1 MTRAVSGERWLHT
14 AHHLLP
20 SEYWVTKREK
30 EAPVREASLFCRT
43 FDARYTAIFS
53 ERDVREPGASNG
65 ITRPWL
71 DAICASLRRIAL
83 DIKLFAATAEASK

>member
-1 MTRAVSGERWLHT
+1 MCREDRWLHT

-20 SEYWVTKREK
+20 IEYRVTKKEK
-30 EAPVREASLFCRT
+30 EAPMSRDLPFCPT
-43 FDARYTAIFS
+43 FDARYTAILS

-71 DAICASLRRIAL
+71 DAICASLKRIAL
-83 DIKLFAATAEASK
+83 ATKLFVATAEASK